1 MNIYLSNKVLR
12 CSSSIIQGK
21 SVFTCCKLKFALYA
35 LALVA
40 AVVRRIFKAQVIW
53 EIFCSYFLR

>member
-12 CSSSIIQGK
+12 CSSSIILGK
-21 SVFTCCKLKFALYA
+21 TVFTCCKAKFALST

-40 AVVRRIFKAQVIW
+40 AVVRRIFKA
-53 EIFCSYFLR
+53 